1 MSRRPFLFL
10 FVVVLLGGC
19 GGKGAAPGGK
29 LGSTVDAD
37 PLSLLPGSAV
47 VVANLDA
54 RAMYAS
60 ASVGATLAS
69 FAESLVPLGA
79 DTGFLASRDVD
90 RVAAGAYAANEPD
103 VAVVLTG
110 RFDVDKIA
118 GATKTKTGRAMVRG
132 TYAGFVTSTAGALTV
147 APLTARTLVAGTSER
162 VHRVLDRIQQGK
174 LERSM
179 PTWAAATL
187 DSAGAQFAVAADFSK
202 QPIASATL
210 GSINLAWIKGLKA
223 VRAIG
228 DFDSPGVNVAA
239 TLTYPDPS
247 GADAAA
253 DGIRL
258 IGGLQK
264 LLAPLLFGANLQN
277 LRASAS
283 GTDVSCKFAIDD
295 QSLRA
300 LLALASRYAHL
311 PSP

>member
-1 MSRRPFLFL
+1 MSRRPFLLF
-10 FVVVLLGGC
+10 FVVALLGGC
-19 GGKGAAPGGK
+19 GSKGAAPGGK

-37 PLSLLPGSAV
+37 PLSLLPGSAI

-90 RVAAGAYAANEPD
+90 RVAASAYAANEPD

-118 GATKTKTGRAMVRG
+118 GATKTKTGGAMVHG

-162 VHRVLDRIQQGK
+162 VHRVLDRVQQGR

-179 PTWAAATL
+179 PPWAAATL
-187 DSAGAQFAVAADFSK
+187 DSPGAQFAVAADFST
-202 QPIASATL
+202 QPIASATI

-228 DFDSPGVNVAA
+228 DFDPPGVNVAA
-239 TLTYPDPS
+239 TLTYPDPA

-253 DGIRL
+253 DGMRF
-258 IGGLQK
+258 IGGWQK

-277 LRASAS
+277 LQAGAS

-300 LLALASRYAHL
+300 LLALASRYGH
-311 PSP
+311 SPHP